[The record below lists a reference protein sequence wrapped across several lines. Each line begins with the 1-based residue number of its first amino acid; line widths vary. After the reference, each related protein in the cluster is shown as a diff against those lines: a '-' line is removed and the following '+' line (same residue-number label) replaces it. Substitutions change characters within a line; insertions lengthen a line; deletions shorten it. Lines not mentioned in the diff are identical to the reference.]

1 VTPYVATSGS
11 SPVTTGEGDHPKDGE
26 GGARARRRSGRAPG
40 APWLRARATALLHA
54 FVAVWIFCGGLVITE
69 PSPYEFA
76 FLLVLGVSL
85 FAGFAFHRRTLGLFV
100 LLAAF
105 VPFALIAAF
114 QVRYNGLIDSLIYQ
128 AVTIFLFVTAWWVA
142 NYVAEDPGPRMRLI
156 LGAYLATALLSAVL
170 GTLGY
175 FGIGHDLFTRY
186 DRAKAFFND
195 PNVYGP
201 FLVLP
206 AMVALQ
212 RVFTGDPKRIAWNIA
227 AYGILTVGVFM
238 SFSRAAW
245 GHIAISSLI
254 VFVLVFALEAKAR
267 HKVRMLTLSLVGAL
281 ALVVAIGGALSIPSL
296 SAFIELRTQSQ
307 NYDTGESGRFGRQG
321 YAFDLALQNPLGLGP
336 LEFRNLRVKE
346 EPHNTYVNVL
356 HAYGWGGGLAL
367 ILFVGVTIWRGATF
381 LARPGP
387 LRPLLIPLVA
397 VFVPLS
403 AEAAIIDVDHWR
415 HFFLVGGLIWGVTA
429 AWQPATRSALPRSA
443 AMSQGVAKSS

>member
-1 VTPYVATSGS
+1 MTSLATPAA
-11 SPVTTGEGDHPKDGE
+11 PPF
-26 GGARARRRSGRAPG
+26 ALAPG
-40 APWLRARATALLHA
+40 APWLRARAETLLHA
-54 FVAVWIFCGGLVITE
+54 MVAVWIFCGGLVITE
-69 PSPYEFA
+69 PSPYELA
-76 FLLVLGVSL
+76 FLAVLGVSL
-85 FAGFAFHRRTLGLFV
+85 FAGFAFHRRTLGLMV
-100 LLAAF
+100 LFLAF
-105 VPFALIAAF
+105 IPFALIAAF
-114 QVRYNGLIDSLIYQ
+114 QVRYSGITDALIYQ
-128 AVTIFLFVTAWWVA
+128 AVTIFLLFTAWWVA
-142 NYVAEDPGPRMRLI
+142 NYVAGDPEPRLRLI
-156 LGAYLATALLSAVL
+156 LKAYLATALVSAIL

-206 AMVALQ
+206 AMYVLQ
-212 RVFTGDPKRIAWNIA
+212 RIFTGDPKRMAWNVA
-227 AYGILTVGVFM
+227 AYGILAIGVFM

-245 GHIAISSLI
+245 GHIALSSLI
-254 VFVLVFALEAKAR
+254 VFVLVFALEANAR
-267 HKVRMLTLSLVGAL
+267 HKVRMLALSLLGAL
-281 ALVVAIGGALSIPSL
+281 ALVVAAGGALSIPSL

-307 NYDTGESGRFGRQG
+307 TYDTGESGRFGRQG

-367 ILFVGVTIWRGATF
+367 IGFIGITIWRGAVF
-381 LARPGP
+381 LGRPGP
-387 LRPLLIPLVA
+387 LRPWLIPLVA

-429 AWQPATRSALPRSA
+429 AWWPAPRTNLSRL
-443 AMSQGVAKSS
+443 SVAPAKR